1 MSQKGPGS
9 YKLFNRTTEH
19 KTFSRTYSRYTWGDI
34 GYFYK
39 PSLKFKDYS
48 FGHLFKKCSL
58 RYTKITEETVLVFHV
73 TVVI

>member
-1 MSQKGPGS
+1 MSQKGQGS

-19 KTFSRTYSRYTWGDI
+19 KTFNRTYSRYTWGDI
-34 GYFYK
+34 GYLYK
-39 PSLKFKDYS
+39 LSLKFKDHS

-58 RYTKITEETVLVFHV
+58 RYTKIPGGTVLVFHA